1 MSQQLNLALAIAFL
15 ILAAGFFLKGA
26 TLMGA
31 AQLSFSI
38 AHFIRTRRLKKG
50 LAEAV
55 ATIAISAAVAFFML
69 MLVR

>member
-1 MSQQLNLALAIAFL
+1 MSQQLLFALAIAFL

-26 TLMGA
+26 TLLGA

-38 AHFIRTRRLKKG
+38 AHFVRTRRLNKG

-55 ATIAISAAVAFFML
+55 ATIAISAAIAFFVLML
-69 MLVR
+69 MR